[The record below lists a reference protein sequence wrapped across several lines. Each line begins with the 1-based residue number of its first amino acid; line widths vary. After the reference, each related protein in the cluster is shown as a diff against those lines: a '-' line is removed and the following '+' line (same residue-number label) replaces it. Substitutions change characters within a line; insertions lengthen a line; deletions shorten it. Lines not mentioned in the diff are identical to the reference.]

1 LSSASVVCTVG
12 GAMVAMVKSRSVIA
26 GRTPAGSFT
35 MLIWMLS
42 PISRP
47 STSTMMACGMSP
59 ARQTTSMS
67 WRTTLTPPRLMPGD
81 RPSFLKFTGTC
92 TRTRDLSVTRM
103 KSTWDRQ
110 IGDRIE
116 MHVARQHARLPGLE
130 VEEGG
135 GSRPC
140 ASSRSSSRGSSEIRV
155 GVDLAP

>member
-1 LSSASVVCTVG
+1 
-12 GAMVAMVKSRSVIA
+12 MVAMVKSRSVMA

-47 STSTMMACGMSP
+47 STSTMMACGISP

-67 WRTTLTPPRLMPGD
+67 WRTTLSTPPRLMPGD

-103 KSTWDRQ
+103 KSTW
-110 IGDRIE
+110 IGRS
-116 MHVARQHARLPGLE
+116 VT
-130 VEEGG
+130 
-135 GSRPC
+135 GSKC
-140 ASSRSSSRGSSEIRV
+140 TSRGSTRSLLPSTLRSKRV
-155 GVDLAP
+155 V